1 MRVKSLVVI
10 ACSAAFI
17 AACNPFHRTP
27 AVEMSAKDVN
37 LNLRWHASLASPSA
51 LAGVVQMTGSAT
63 MAPGSNNGNT
73 TVTLSLAN
81 ASPGGVHPWALHYGQ
96 CGSDQGVFG
105 SSSAYKPIE
114 IGGDG
119 RGTVSARIQQETP
132 TSGSYFVSVQAS
144 AANSETIIA
153 CGNLA
158 PPTH

>member
-1 MRVKSLVVI
+1 MSRQ
-10 ACSAAFI
+10 SAVLLAFSALI
-17 AACNPFHRTP
+17 FTACNPFHRSQ

-37 LNLRWHASLASPSA
+37 LNTRWHANLASPAS

-63 MAPGSNNGNT
+63 MSPGSNDGNT

-96 CGSDQGVFG
+96 CGNDQGVFG
-105 SSSAYKPIE
+105 SDGAYKPIE

-119 RGTVSARIQQETP
+119 RGTASARISQGTP
-132 TSGSYFVSVQAS
+132 TTGSYYVNVQAS
-144 AANSETIIA
+144 AVNGETTIA

-158 PPTH
+158 PPTQ